1 MSPYTPT
8 GYTGKLM
15 VGVAQRLDDLGL
27 AVYRENGPYAAGER
41 GVYFDA
47 SPASSDGE
55 TAATCVIA
63 PYAAFGDGLAVE
75 RTRVQIRAKHP
86 GWGKLQIRDW
96 LDAVRAAFPDEQR
109 LTLAGLD
116 FDRVRQVSVMFM
128 SEPGGAEVPE
138 TVQNFEV
145 RGNRYH

>member
-1 MSPYTPT
+1 M
-8 GYTGKLM
+8 
-15 VGVAQRLDDLGL
+15 
-27 AVYRENGPYAAGER
+27 
-41 GVYFDA
+41 
-47 SPASSDGE
+47 
-55 TAATCVIA
+55 IA

-138 TVQNFEV
+138 TVQNFEF